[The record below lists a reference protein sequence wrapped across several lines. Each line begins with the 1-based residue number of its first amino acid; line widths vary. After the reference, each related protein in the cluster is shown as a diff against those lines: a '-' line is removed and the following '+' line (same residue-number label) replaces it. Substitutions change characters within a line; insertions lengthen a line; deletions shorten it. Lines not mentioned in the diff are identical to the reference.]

1 MPRLALVAGTENA
14 GGALGPE
21 LLLCFGK
28 GDKDGVMSSQ
38 ELCPETD
45 LGASSGIS
53 NYSS

>member
-14 GGALGPE
+14 GGTLGPE

-45 LGASSGIS
+45 L
-53 NYSS
+53 

>member
-1 MPRLALVAGTENA
+1 MPRLALVAEAEND
-14 GGALGPE
+14 GVALGPE
-21 LLLCFGK
+21 LRLCFEK